1 MKRELKVSLF
11 DLATSLSN
19 AMDLISSD
27 IVNHHKRVAYI
38 ALKIA
43 KELKLPA
50 KDIDNIVLAGIL
62 HDVGA
67 LSFKERLTAKQYEFE
82 NANNHAEVGYWLLKN
97 FELMH
102 DMAENVRYHHCL
114 WDDGKGEYADG
125 QKVPIGA
132 HILHLADR
140 IEILINRNEE
150 ILGQVKRI
158 VSIVIKGQSKVYAP
172 HIVDAFLNLSH
183 CEYFWLDI
191 VSPNIDSILAGN
203 TDIASFKLE
212 IDTLLQFTKLFSQ
225 IIDFRSS
232 FTATH
237 SSGVAY
243 TSEALARVIGLSDY
257 ECQTMRIAGF
267 LHDLGKLAIP
277 REILE
282 KPAGLVE
289 TEFNVIR
296 SHTYHTYRILSAIPG
311 FQQITEWAAFHHEKL
326 NGKGYPFHLKGD
338 DLTLGARIM
347 AVADVFT
354 AITEDRPYRTGL
366 EREKVLSILTKMVDN
381 GALDKYVVNAI
392 KDNYDEINEIRIQAQ
407 ADACK
412 SYNQFKS
419 GIDI

>member
-67 LSFKERLTAKQYEFE
+67 LSFRERLTAKQYEFE
-82 NANNHAEVGYWLLKN
+82 NANKHAEVGYWLLKN

-102 DMAENVRYHHCL
+102 DMAEVVRYHHHL
-114 WDDGKGEYADG
+114 WDDGRGEYANG

-150 ILGQVKRI
+150 ILGQVERI
-158 VSIVIKGQSKVYAP
+158 VTTVINGQRRVYAP
-172 HIVDAFLNLSH
+172 HIIEAFIELSH

-191 VSPNIDSILAGN
+191 VSPNIGQILADN
-203 TDIASFKLE
+203 TEIDSVQLE

-225 IIDFRSS
+225 IIDFRCS

-243 TSEALARVIGLSDY
+243 TSEALARVIGLSEF
-257 ECQTMRIAGF
+257 ECQIMRIAGF

-277 REILE
+277 KEILE
-282 KPAGLVE
+282 KPSKLID
-289 TEFNVIR
+289 TEFNVMR

-311 FQQITEWAAFHHEKL
+311 FKQITEWASFHHEKL

-366 EREKVLSILTKMVDN
+366 EREKVISILTKMVDN
-381 GALDKYVVNAI
+381 EALDKFVVNAL
-392 KDNYDEINEIRIQAQ
+392 KANYDEINEIRIQAQ
-407 ADACK
+407 SDANE
-412 SYNQFKS
+412 SYNKFKQNVVV
-419 GIDI
+419 